1 MVELEKQG
9 IPTVIFTAQA
19 FVRDARQSAKSFGL
33 KNLPLAVVP
42 LPFSN
47 QTPESIRKMVD
58 DCFDQVVVGLT
69 RAVSASE
76 TEPIDSDAASEAIS
90 CGPMGCELA
99 PQDAFQIRDERLFF
113 DGSDLLDAWAVMNR
127 EFLNYGWGD
136 GFPLVPPTPGN
147 VAAMLEGT
155 RRPADEVIV
164 VLEPGFGLA
173 TVEKI
178 AANAV
183 MAGCS
188 PEHMPVLIAAVK
200 CLAKP
205 EMYIRNKAMSTG
217 PHAPLMLINGPLSK
231 ILKINSGTCVLGP
244 GAPSAVNTALGRAL
258 RLIMM
263 NLGHTYPGVSDMDTI
278 GSPTK
283 YSLCMAENEGRS
295 PWEPYHASKGYSP
308 DESTVTIQFV
318 YGLCELYD
326 FSNNLPERLVEVFA
340 TATKNVAQLST
351 GNWVLGRRA
360 DPRYG
365 TDEMEHNFM
374 LLCPEHAQV
383 FSKAGWSKKD
393 LQEAMYKAARMPFE
407 TLMLNKERK
416 ALDAAH
422 PELKWL
428 YECPDTLIPVVEVPE
443 CFEIAVIGG
452 NAGRGAYFYG
462 AGGPVT
468 EVIED

>member
-9 IPTVIFTAQA
+9 VPTVIFTAQA
-19 FVRDARQSAKSFGL
+19 FYHDALQSAQTFGV
-33 KNLPLAVVP
+33 KNLPLAIVP

-47 QTPESIRKMVD
+47 QPPESIRKMVD
-58 DCFDQVVVGLT
+58 DAFDQVIAGLT
-69 RAVSASE
+69 RAAG
-76 TEPIDSDAASEAIS
+76 TPQPAPMLQDKTLGTIT
-90 CGPMGCELA
+90 CGPMGCEVS
-99 PQDAFQIRDERLFF
+99 PQDAFQIREERLVFE
-113 DGSDLLDAWAVMNR
+113 GEDLLDACAVMNR
-127 EFLNYGWGD
+127 EFLTYGWGD
-136 GFPLVPPTPGN
+136 GFPLVPPTPRS
-147 VAAMLEGT
+147 VDAMLKGT
-155 RRPADEVIV
+155 RRPANEVIA

-178 AANAV
+178 AVNAV

-188 PEHMPVLIAAVK
+188 PEQMPVLIAAVK

-205 EMYIRNKAMSTG
+205 EINLRNKAMSTG
-217 PHAPLMLINGPLSK
+217 PHAPMMLINGPLAK
-231 ILKINSGTCVLGP
+231 TLKINSGTCVLGP

-295 PWEPYHASKGYSP
+295 PWEPYHVGRGFSA
-308 DESTVTIQFV
+308 DDSTVTVQFV
-318 YGLCELYD
+318 YGICELYD
-326 FSNNLPERLVEVFA
+326 FSNNTPERLVQVYA

-351 GNWVLGRRA
+351 GNWVLGRRS

-365 TDEMEHNFM
+365 TQEMEHNFM
-374 LLCPEHAQV
+374 LICPEHAQV
-383 FSKAGWSKKD
+383 FSKAGWSRKD
-393 LQEAMYKAARMPFE
+393 LQVAMYKAARMPFG
-407 TLMLNKERK
+407 TLMLNKEGK

-428 YECPDTLIPVVEVPE
+428 YDNPEVLVPVVEVSD
-443 CFEIAVIGG
+443 CFEIAVVGG
-452 NAGRGAYFYG
+452 NAGRGAYFWG

-468 EVIED
+468 VAIED